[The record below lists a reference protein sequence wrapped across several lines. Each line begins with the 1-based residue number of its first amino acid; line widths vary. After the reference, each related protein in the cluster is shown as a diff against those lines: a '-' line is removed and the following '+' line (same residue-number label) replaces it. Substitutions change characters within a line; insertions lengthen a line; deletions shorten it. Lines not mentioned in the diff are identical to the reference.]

1 MSRVRSPSL
10 LWQLYGVGLAQVVIV
25 SLSAGVIGFLVA
37 RPRPTDRFDRLA
49 LEAAVQRVSPAL
61 GASSADGGDA
71 VDVRA
76 LRAELLRLRERY
88 DLELTLYDAQDEV
101 IASNTR
107 EPLPLPQ
114 QHEPEQHEPDRE
126 RLRAP
131 PDQRHAPD
139 RPPKPLPGPAWY
151 KPVFIFGF
159 PQLPPVS
166 IELNVR
172 GERGTLVGR
181 HAHRGPNSAVP
192 ALTFGFGLLVVGL
205 GAWFMSRH
213 IVWPIERLTTTARAL
228 GRGDLSA
235 RAELLRSD
243 EIGELSRTFDDMAE
257 RLRNLVLA
265 EKEMMANISHELKTP
280 LARIRVALDLANEGD
295 AEAARESLAEIA
307 LDLAELERLV
317 DDVLTVTR
325 LERAHA
331 HSAPL
336 PLRLEPYAPAEL
348 AEQSQ
353 SRVQS
358 LHPERPIM
366 LTVEAGD
373 ELPIIE
379 VDPVLLRR
387 VLCNLLENSHK
398 YTLDP
403 TSPIALV
410 VRVVGDD
417 VQFVVEDHGAGIAD
431 VDLPHVFTPFFR
443 AERSRSRA
451 AGGVGLGLTLVS
463 RIVDAHGGRVQI
475 QSTKAVG
482 TRVTVSLPIAPK
494 LIDGYT

>member
-1 MSRVRSPSL
+1 MSRVNRASL
-10 LWQLYGVGLAQVVIV
+10 LWQLYGLGLAQVVLV
-25 SLSAGVIGFLVA
+25 GLSAGVIGLLVA
-37 RPRPTDRFDRLA
+37 RPRPPDRFDRIA
-49 LEAAVQRVSPAL
+49 LEAAAQRVSSVL
-61 GASSADGGDA
+61 SESGADDKPVS
-71 VDVRA
+71 
-76 LRAELLRLRERY
+76 AELTALYVRY
-88 DLELTLYDAQDEV
+88 DFELTLYDAQDEV
-101 IASNTR
+101 IASNTP
-107 EPLPLPQ
+107 EPLPLP
-114 QHEPEQHEPDRE
+114 
-126 RLRAP
+126 
-131 PDQRHAPD
+131 HAPGL
-139 RPPKPLPGPAWY
+139 RSKRRGEGPVWY

-166 IELNVR
+166 VELDVR
-172 GERGTLVGR
+172 GEHGTLVGR
-181 HAHRGPNSAVP
+181 HGRRPPNSAAP
-192 ALTFGFGLLVVGL
+192 WLTFGFGVLVVGL

-213 IVWPIERLTTTARAL
+213 IVRPIERLTSTARAL

-235 RAELLRSD
+235 RASLLRGD

-336 PLRLEPYAPAEL
+336 PLRLSSFGPAEL
-348 AEQSQ
+348 AEQSM

-358 LHPERPIM
+358 LHPERSIA
-366 LTVEAGD
+366 LKVEGGD
-373 ELPIIE
+373 ELPDIQA
-379 VDPVLLRR
+379 DPVLLRR
-387 VLCNLLENSHK
+387 VLSNLLENSHK
-398 YTLDP
+398 YTPDL
-403 TSPIALV
+403 TLPISLLV
-410 VRVVGDD
+410 RAAGEE
-417 VQFVVEDHGAGIAD
+417 VQFVIEDRGSGIAEA
-431 VDLPHVFTPFFR
+431 DLPHVFTPFFR

-463 RIVDAHGGRVQI
+463 RIVDAHGGRVEI
-475 QSTKAVG
+475 QSTKALG
-482 TRVTVSLPIAPK
+482 TRVTVSLPIVPK
-494 LIDGYT
+494 L